1 MAAATDQV
9 TNYGRIAVYADLAG
23 IRVVITAT
31 ATVYSSAAGG
41 LPIDLAPVLNNSGI
55 FQVPYL
61 RPEDVVDITV
71 AKQPTANGFLI
82 GGLTF
87 GTATFGPAVWPEGPA
102 GTTSVRENNTLLTFP
117 CWVRLIGIGAAA
129 TNHAALGEIADGAVT
144 DTLTLIILIARGG
157 ANIN

>member
-1 MAAATDQV
+1 MAAATDQN
-9 TNYGRIAVYADLAG
+9 TSYGRIAVYADLAG
-23 IRVVITAT
+23 IRVVISAV

-41 LPIDLAPVLNNSGI
+41 LPIDLAPVLNQSGI

-61 RPEDVVDITV
+61 RPEDVVDIV
-71 AKQPTANGFLI
+71 VPKQPTAGGFLI

-87 GTATFGPAVWPEGPA
+87 GTPTYGPPVWPAGPA
-102 GTTSVRENNTLLTFP
+102 GSTNVRENNSLLTYP
-117 CWVRLIGIGAAA
+117 AWIRLIGIGAAA

-144 DTLTLIILIARGG
+144 DTVTLIFLIARGG